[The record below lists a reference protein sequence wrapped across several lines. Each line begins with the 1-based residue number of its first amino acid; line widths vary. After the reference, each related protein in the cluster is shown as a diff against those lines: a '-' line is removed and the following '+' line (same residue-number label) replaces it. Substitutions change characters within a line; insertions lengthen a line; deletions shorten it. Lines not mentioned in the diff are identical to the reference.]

1 MSVSK
6 VSHSRRRQMLEK
18 EIKNKRK
25 SLKAYKTY
33 INPKDDENIC
43 VLEAKKFQKEVE
55 LKKCYVMQCTAVFLK
70 SLCYQ

>member
-6 VSHSRRRQMLEK
+6 VSNSRRRQMLEK

-25 SLKAYKTY
+25 SLEAYKTF
-33 INPKDDENIC
+33 INPKYDENIS

-55 LKKCYVMQCTAVFLK
+55 LKKCYVMQCTAVFLN
-70 SLCYQ
+70 SLCHQ